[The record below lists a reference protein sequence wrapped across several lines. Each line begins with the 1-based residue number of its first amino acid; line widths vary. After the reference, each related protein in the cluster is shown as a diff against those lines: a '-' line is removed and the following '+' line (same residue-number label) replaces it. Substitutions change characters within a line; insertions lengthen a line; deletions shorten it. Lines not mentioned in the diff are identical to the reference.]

1 MMKRRRLAA
10 ASLAAWMCP
19 AWALAQTA
27 AYPNRPVKLVVPF
40 PPGSAADLV
49 SRLLAGKMQTSM
61 GQPFVLDYKP
71 GAAGNIAAEFVARAP
86 ADGYTLLSATSGIAI
101 TPWLQKAPVN
111 PVTDLLPLS
120 QTIAGS
126 YVLLVHPSFPATT
139 IGEFLDVVRRN
150 PGKFSYASYGN
161 GSGTHLAMELL
172 KVRAG
177 LFITHVPYRGA
188 APAMN
193 DLMGGQ
199 VEMSFDTT
207 VAAIPQIRAGKVR
220 AIALGGP
227 ATYDV
232 LPGVPTLA
240 KSFEGFDTD
249 GWQGIFAPLGT
260 PRDVTGRLEAEIAK
274 AMQAPD
280 VTARLNE
287 LGFQSVGSTQTAFT
301 TLVAAEHARYG
312 RLIRER
318 GIKSD

>member
-1 MMKRRRLAA
+1 MKRRRLAA